1 MIPIADC
8 GGAGGGDL
16 HRPGLRAEGRGGE
29 AAQPRPGERDRP
41 DDLSR

>member
-16 HRPGLRAEGRGGE
+16 HRAGLRPEGRGGE
-29 AAQPRPGERDRP
+29 AAQPRAGKCHRL
-41 DDLSR
+41 DDFSR